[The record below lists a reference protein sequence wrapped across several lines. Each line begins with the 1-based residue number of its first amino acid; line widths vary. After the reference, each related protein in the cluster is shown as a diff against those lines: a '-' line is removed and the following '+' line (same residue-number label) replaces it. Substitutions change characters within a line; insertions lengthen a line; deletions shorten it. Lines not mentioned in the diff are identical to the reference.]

1 MRGKISLLILLLA
14 GCGGGGTTQTT
25 VPCIPIVKH
34 DTVWR
39 DKPCTPDTIR
49 VVADTITNTV
59 TDTVIRRAWHL
70 EMWRDTMFVNLDSS
84 VYYVGTDNHDTIYG
98 NWTPDLLQAYREYQD
113 SIKQVSAP
121 TFRNVIFNN
130 PEH

>member
-1 MRGKISLLILLLA
+1 MIRILTISILL
-14 GCGGGGTTQTT
+14 GCNPGTTQPY
-25 VPCIPIVKH
+25 VPPVVKH

-39 DKPCTPDTIR
+39 DKHCTPDTIR
-49 VVADTITNTV
+49 VGADTITNTV

-98 NWTPDLLQAYREYQD
+98 NWTPDLLKAYRDYQD
-113 SIKQVSAP
+113 SINQVSAP
-121 TFRNVIFNN
+121 TFRNVIFNE
-130 PEH
+130 PIKQ